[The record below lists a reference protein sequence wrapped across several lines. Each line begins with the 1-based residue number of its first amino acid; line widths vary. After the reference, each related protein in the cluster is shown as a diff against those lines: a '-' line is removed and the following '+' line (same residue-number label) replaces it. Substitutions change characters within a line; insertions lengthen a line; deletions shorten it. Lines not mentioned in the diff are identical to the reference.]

1 MAIQRALM
9 TDSRKEDVFYEEA
22 IKTLRTN
29 MQFSGVETKSIVI
42 TSCYPNE
49 GKSDVTFQL
58 AVEIGKMGKKVLI
71 IDADIRKSNYVKRFQ
86 VEQKVDGL
94 SQYLSGQVNKEKIL
108 YSTNYSN
115 VDFIFAGPYA
125 PNPSELLE
133 QELFSKL
140 IEETRKGYDYVLI
153 DTPPMLS
160 MSDAS
165 IVAKQCDGAILVIQ
179 NEAVS
184 RKDALRAKD
193 QLKKSQDHISLAYAY
208 GDGSYKSGELAKEAV
223 STLFYGLNIQ
233 GYCAINLDALSILS
247 DSVGGVTVTVPND
260 SLEEKYPEFKN
271 GSQVTLDGTNTEI
284 FVRYRDIN
292 VHQSAIARMER
303 QQVFIKAFEEAAK
316 KKIAEDSGYTVKMYS
331 DLEPYMVTNIS
342 KDQLL
347 KITQSMTEGKEDTDW
362 TVPGEAVEGEGHD
375 EYHVDDNAL
384 YEKMIETFYK
394 KVSDPN

>member
-1 MAIQRALM
+1 MAIQRVLM

-140 IEETRKGYDYVLI
+140 IEETRKGYD
-153 DTPPMLS
+153 
-160 MSDAS
+160 
-165 IVAKQCDGAILVIQ
+165 
-179 NEAVS
+179 
-184 RKDALRAKD
+184 
-193 QLKKSQDHISLAYAY
+193 
-208 GDGSYKSGELAKEAV
+208 
-223 STLFYGLNIQ
+223 
-233 GYCAINLDALSILS
+233 
-247 DSVGGVTVTVPND
+247 
-260 SLEEKYPEFKN
+260 
-271 GSQVTLDGTNTEI
+271 
-284 FVRYRDIN
+284 
-292 VHQSAIARMER
+292 
-303 QQVFIKAFEEAAK
+303 
-316 KKIAEDSGYTVKMYS
+316 
-331 DLEPYMVTNIS
+331 
-342 KDQLL
+342 
-347 KITQSMTEGKEDTDW
+347 
-362 TVPGEAVEGEGHD
+362 
-375 EYHVDDNAL
+375 
-384 YEKMIETFYK
+384 
-394 KVSDPN
+394 